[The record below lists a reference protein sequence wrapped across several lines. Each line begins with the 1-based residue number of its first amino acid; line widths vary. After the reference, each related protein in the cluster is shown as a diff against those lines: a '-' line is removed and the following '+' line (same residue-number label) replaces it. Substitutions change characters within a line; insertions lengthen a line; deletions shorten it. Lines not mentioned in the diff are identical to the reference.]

1 MSGGY
6 LMPDGSLV
14 IDEGQSSS
22 PAATAETSPCG
33 QASVL
38 AKLDLMK
45 ENKVTTSEVTD
56 LETQPE

>member
-6 LMPDGSLV
+6 LMPDGNVVL
-14 IDEGQSSS
+14 DLGQSTS
-22 PAATAETSPCG
+22 PADIVASSPCG
-33 QASVL
+33 QASIL